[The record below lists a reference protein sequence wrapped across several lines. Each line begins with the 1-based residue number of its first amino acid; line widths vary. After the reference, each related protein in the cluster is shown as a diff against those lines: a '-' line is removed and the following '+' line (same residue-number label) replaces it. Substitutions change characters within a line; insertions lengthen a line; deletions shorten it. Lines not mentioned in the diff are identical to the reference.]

1 MAELSQGYG
10 KAMAE
15 LWQEGSNAGG
25 KRFYIVFNW
34 QIRQGTGFDRNA
46 FFKKREVC
54 HKITALKGEC

>member
-15 LWQEGSNAGG
+15 LWQDGLNAGG
-25 KRFYIVFNW
+25 TLVYIVSDW

-54 HKITALKGEC
+54 HKITALTGEC

>member
-15 LWQEGSNAGG
+15 LWQDGSNAGG
-25 KRFYIVFNW
+25 TRVYIVFNW

-54 HKITALKGEC
+54 HKITALTGKC